1 MTRLLGPLWLVARET
16 VANFVADEALSRG
29 AAIAYYTL
37 FAMAPILLVGFAI
50 AGMAFGEDAA
60 RGAIVNEFAALMG
73 TQTAEAMQAVIKGA
87 SDPKT
92 GAFASILGIGAALIT
107 LTGVFGEVQASL
119 NAIWKVTSNR
129 SVLTRLMRARLASL
143 GLVVTSGFLLS
154 VSLVVSAA
162 LAAASI
168 YLKAVFPA
176 AAITL
181 QIVDVVASLLLISLL
196 FAAIFK
202 VLPDTP
208 IGWRDVAVG
217 AFVTAVLFEGGKYLI
232 ALYIGQ
238 SNIASTYGTAG
249 ALVVLLVWIYYSAQ
263 IFLFG
268 AEFTH
273 AYAKLYGTRSAAG
286 QPISPTLSRRGRRR
300 RDEDRLPPGDRP
312 SLP

>member
-1 MTRLLGPLWLVARET
+1 MTRLLRPLWLVARET
-16 VANFVADEALSRG
+16 VANFIADEALSRG

-37 FAMAPILLVGFAI
+37 FALAPMLLVAIAI
-50 AGMAFGEDAA
+50 AGLAFGEDAA

-92 GAFASILGIGAALIT
+92 GAFASVLGIGAGLIT

-181 QIVDVVASLLLISLL
+181 QIVDVVASLLLISCL
-196 FAAIFK
+196 FGAIYK

-217 AFVTAVLFEGGKYLI
+217 AVVTAVLFEGGKYLI

-273 AYAKLYGTRSAAG
+273 AFAKLYGTRSASG
-286 QPISPTLSRRGRRR
+286 KIDLKSMS
-300 RDEDRLPPGDRP
+300 
-312 SLP
+312 

>member
-1 MTRLLGPLWLVARET
+1 MRPIARLLRPLLLVAEDT
-16 VANFVADEALSRG
+16 VTNFVADEALSRG

-37 FAMAPILLVGFAI
+37 FALAPMLLVAIAI
-50 AGMAFGEDAA
+50 AGLAFGEDAA
-60 RGAIVNEFAALMG
+60 RGAIVGQFAALMG
-73 TQTAEAMQAVIKGA
+73 SQTAEAMQAVIKGA

-92 GAFASILGIGAALIT
+92 GAFASVLGIGAALIT

-119 NAIWKVTSNR
+119 NAIWKVTSRR

-181 QIVDVVASLLLISLL
+181 QIVDVVASLLLISCL

-217 AFVTAVLFEGGKYLI
+217 AIVTAVLFEGGKYLI

-273 AYAKLYGTRSAAG
+273 AFANRYGTRSGEADQRSVSG
-286 QPISPTLSRRGRRR
+286 KIDLKSR
-300 RDEDRLPPGDRP
+300 
-312 SLP
+312 S

>member
-1 MTRLLGPLWLVARET
+1 MTNLLRPLWLVARET

-37 FAMAPILLVGFAI
+37 FALAPMLLVAIAI
-50 AGMAFGEDAA
+50 AGLAFGEDAA

-87 SDPKT
+87 SDPRT
-92 GAFASILGIGAALIT
+92 GAFASVLGIGAGLIT

-143 GLVVTSGFLLS
+143 GLVVTTGFLLS

-181 QIVDVVASLLLISLL
+181 QIVDVVASLLLISCL

-217 AFVTAVLFEGGKYLI
+217 AVVTAVLFEGGKYLI

-273 AYAKLYGTRSAAG
+273 AFARLYGTRSGEADQRSVSG
-286 QPISPTLSRRGRRR
+286 KLDLKSMS
-300 RDEDRLPPGDRP
+300 
-312 SLP
+312 

>member
-1 MTRLLGPLWLVARET
+1 MRLGRWVLHPLWRVARET
-16 VANFVADEALSRG
+16 VEGFIADDALSRG

-37 FAMAPILLVGFAI
+37 FALAPMLLIAIAI
-50 AGMAFGEDAA
+50 AGLAFGEDAA
-60 RGAIVNEFAALMG
+60 RGAIVAQFAALMG
-73 TQTAEAMQAVIKGA
+73 SQTAEAMQAVIKGA

-92 GAFASILGIGAALIT
+92 GAFASVVGIAAALVT

-119 NAIWKVTSNR
+119 NAIWKVTSKR
-129 SVLTRLMRARLASL
+129 SVVTRLMRARLASL

-154 VSLVVSAA
+154 VSLIVSAA
-162 LAAASI
+162 LAGASI

-181 QIVDVVASLLLISLL
+181 QVVDIVASLLLISLL
-196 FAAIFK
+196 FAAIYK

-217 AFVTAVLFEGGKYLI
+217 AIVTGVLFDGGKYLI
-232 ALYIGQ
+232 ALYIGH
-238 SNIASTYGTAG
+238 SNIASSYGTAG

-273 AYAKLYGTRSAAG
+273 AFARLYGTRSNTESTVT
-286 QPISPTLSRRGRRR
+286 PSPVPRDRRR
-300 RDEDRLPPGDRP
+300 SP
-312 SLP
+312 SSV

>member
-1 MTRLLGPLWLVARET
+1 MRPVARLVKPLWLVAEDT
-16 VANFVADEALSRG
+16 VTNFIADEALSRG

-37 FAMAPILLVGFAI
+37 FALAPILLVAIAI
-50 AGMAFGEDAA
+50 AGLAFGEDAA
-60 RGAIVNEFAALMG
+60 RGAIVAQFAALMG

-92 GAFASILGIGAALIT
+92 GAFASVLGIGAALIT

-154 VSLVVSAA
+154 VSLIVSAA

-196 FAAIFK
+196 FAAIYK

-217 AFVTAVLFEGGKYLI
+217 AVVTAVLFDSGKYLI

-238 SNIASTYGTAG
+238 SNIASSYGTAG

-273 AYAKLYGTRSAAG
+273 AFAQRYGTRSASG
-286 QPISPTLSRRGRRR
+286 KIDLKSMS
-300 RDEDRLPPGDRP
+300 
-312 SLP
+312 